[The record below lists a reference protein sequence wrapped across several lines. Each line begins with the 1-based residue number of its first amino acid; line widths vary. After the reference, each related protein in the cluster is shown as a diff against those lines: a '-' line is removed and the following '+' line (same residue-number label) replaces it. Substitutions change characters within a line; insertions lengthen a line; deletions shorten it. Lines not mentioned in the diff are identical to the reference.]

1 MTEPAA
7 SDSSSLGQSGQLLQL
22 LAFLWNFSLSF
33 EMKTPAFA
41 AENSSYYGWIEH
53 RIALL
58 SLR

>member
-22 LAFLWNFSLSF
+22 LAFLWNFSSSF
-33 EMKTPAFA
+33 EMKTPANV

-53 RIALL
+53 QVALL